1 MNIINEINNRILI
14 CDGALGTML
23 QNYNLPDGICPESLN
38 EDRPEIIEEIAT
50 LYLNSGANIITTNTF
65 GGNSFKLDKF
75 DKKDCVAKYNS
86 LGVKIARKIIGS
98 NGFVFASCGTTGEIL
113 KAEGGLADEKDI
125 YNAYKEQISSMVDAD
140 CILIETQYSSIEASL
155 AIKAAKEVT
164 NLPVICTF
172 SFELGKRGY
181 RTIMGL
187 TTKKA
192 ISKVI
197 EAGCDIVGANCGNGI
212 DNMVEI
218 CKEIRNITDKPI
230 LINSNAGLP
239 VFENGKTIFKETPE
253 YMASK
258 VLDLINA
265 GANIIG
271 GCCGTNEKHIKA
283 MAEVINNYNKN

>member
-1 MNIINEINNRILI
+1 MNILEEINKRILV
-14 CDGALGTML
+14 CDGAMGTML

-38 EDRPEIIEEIAT
+38 EDRPEIIEEIAK
-50 LYLNSGANIITTNTF
+50 LYFDNGANIITSNTF
-65 GGNSFKLDKF
+65 GGNSYKLDKF
-75 DKKDCVAKYNS
+75 NLKNKVATYNS
-86 LGVKIARKIIGS
+86 LGVAISRKVINN

-113 KAEGGLADEKDI
+113 KDEGGLAEEEDI
-125 YNAYKEQISSMVDAD
+125 YNSYKEQISSMTEAD
-140 CILIETQYSSIEASL
+140 CILIETQYSAIEASL

-164 NLPVICTF
+164 NLPIACTF

-192 ISKVI
+192 ITKVI
-197 EAGCDIVGANCGNGI
+197 DAGADIVGSNCGNGI

-218 CKEIRNITDKPI
+218 CKEIRSITDKPI

-239 VFENGKTIFKETPE
+239 IFENGKTIFKETPE

-283 MAEVINNYNKN
+283 ISEIINGL